1 MASNRREM
9 TPVLKE
15 QIVRLNNEGRNK
27 SEIAEITGYDRSTIS
42 KFLKRFAERKTV
54 ENDSRSGRPKLTSAQ
69 ADRVLNRLVKK
80 DRRQNLSDLT
90 AEFNNS
96 VPKALSKRSVQ
107 RRLHFLNYS
116 RRKVA
121 KTLTIS
127 KVNRKRRIEWCR
139 LHKNWTV
146 DNNWKS
152 VIFSDETQVVL
163 GTDNRVY
170 VWRKPEE
177 KWRPECLGLR
187 SVRNGG
193 VRISV
198 SFWGCI
204 CYSGVGTLT
213 PIDGNL
219 NTEKYI
225 SLLENNLWQVVAKHF
240 GNAPWIF
247 QDDNCPC
254 HMSQGAKNWKN
265 QNNIPCLD
273 WPSQSPDLNVIENVW
288 RMIKIRLAREQHQIK
303 TKQELI
309 ETVMRIWTSFTPGYI
324 QCLYKTLPDR
334 LCAVL
339 KAKGNATKY

>member
-1 MASNRREM
+1 MASKRREL
-9 TPVLKE
+9 TLAIKE
-15 QIVRLNNEGRNK
+15 QIIRLSNEGRK
-27 SEIAEITGYDRSTIS
+27 KVEIAKITGYDPSTIS
-42 KFLKRFAERKTV
+42 KFLKRFTVRKSV
-54 ENDSRSGRPKLTSAQ
+54 ENSTRSGRPKLTSVQ
-69 ADRVLNRLVKK
+69 SDRLLNRLVLK

-90 AEFNNS
+90 SEFNS
-96 VPKALSKRSVQ
+96 LASKPLSKRSVQ
-107 RRLHFLNYS
+107 RRLHFLQYS

-127 KVNRKRRIEWCR
+127 KTNRKRRLEWCR
-139 LHKNWTV
+139 LYKNWTV
-146 DNNWKS
+146 NQNWKS

-163 GTDNRVY
+163 GTDDRVY
-170 VWRKPEE
+170 VWRKTDE
-177 KWRPECLGLR
+177 KWRPECLGMR

-193 VRISV
+193 SRISV

-225 SLLENNLWQVVAKHF
+225 SLLDSHLWQVVAKNF

-254 HMSQGAKNWKN
+254 HMSERAKNWKT

-273 WPSQSPDLNVIENVW
+273 WPSQSPDLN
-288 RMIKIRLAREQHQIK
+288 
-303 TKQELI
+303 LI
-309 ETVMRIWTSFTPGYI
+309 QNG
-324 QCLYKTLPDR
+324 
-334 LCAVL
+334 
-339 KAKGNATKY
+339 